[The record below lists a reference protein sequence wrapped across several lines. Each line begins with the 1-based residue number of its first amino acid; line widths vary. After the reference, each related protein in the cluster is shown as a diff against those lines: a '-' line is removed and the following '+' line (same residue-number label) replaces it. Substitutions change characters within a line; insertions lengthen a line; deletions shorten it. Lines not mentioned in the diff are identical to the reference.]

1 MPPSKHARLGAS
13 KAYQWL
19 ACTPSI
25 RLEEGMAPDESSVA
39 AAEGTLAHAIAEQ
52 HMRQLLDGKRVRT
65 GAKLRGDPLYRPVME
80 EHVSTYTDYLMEV
93 LTEARQRTPDAIMLL
108 EERVDFSDI
117 VPEGF
122 GTSDAILIADGT
134 MHIFDF
140 KYGKGVP
147 VSAVENP
154 QMRLYALGAL
164 AEYGALYDLHTVVTH
179 IIQPRLDSITRETMD
194 VSELTRWGDEF
205 VKPRAQK
212 AYAGEGK
219 PTPGEHCRFC
229 RFRNCCRAYAMR
241 QLAMEQIEVD
251 TSTNEPREPEALTPG
266 EISKVLASVDELTR
280 WAKSVKDWALDQ
292 CVNHGVSFPGW
303 KLVEGRSNRVV
314 SDDISAI
321 NALHA
326 AGFEPGQVMKL
337 RGLTE
342 LEELV
347 GKKKLAEVLDG
358 LIIKPAGKPVL
369 AREDDKRPEISSAA
383 RAKSVFTPLDD

>member
-1 MPPSKHARLGAS
+1 
-13 KAYQWL
+13 
-19 ACTPSI
+19 
-25 RLEEGMAPDESSVA
+25 
-39 AAEGTLAHAIAEQ
+39 
-52 HMRQLLDGKRVRT
+52 MRQLLDGKRVRT
-65 GAKLRGDPLYRPVME
+65 GAKLKGDPLYRPVME

-164 AEYGALYDLHTVVTH
+164 AEYGALYDLRTVVTH
-179 IIQPRLDSITRETMD
+179 IIQPRLDSNTSETLD
-194 VSELTRWGDEF
+194 VAALTKWGYEY
-205 VKPRAQK
+205 VKPRAK
-212 AYAGEGK
+212 AAYAGEGK

-251 TSTNEPREPEALTPG
+251 TSTNEPREPEALTPE

-303 KLVEGRSNRVV
+303 KLVEGRSNRIV
-314 SDDISAI
+314 SDESKAVEI
-321 NALHA
+321 LHF
-326 AGFEPGQVMKL
+326 AGFDEKQVMKL